1 MKRAIIVTENSY
13 PEGDAGAVRQ
23 HAFAKMLTEMDYDVL
38 VIGYGMPTDGKIC
51 TYDEI
56 KYISYRCNSQRK
68 IQRIWNRVMFGNK
81 VFDYISN
88 NYLELDLLFV
98 VDLMPKAFKKLSQLK
113 EKYNCTLIHDSVE
126 WYSPEEFRYGKY
138 DLAYQRKEYT
148 NTKAIDKMWNVIA
161 ISRYLE
167 KHFHNRANKVIRI
180 PVIMDVSNIKYRIN
194 VESSKKIIFSYT
206 GGPGKKDFLKEI
218 INGFALLDSRE
229 LQKIELNIIGVNKE
243 QLIDMCEVD
252 KNAISILGSSLKI
265 HGRVKRDIA
274 MKYIMKS
281 DYSLLIRDENLRYAK
296 AGFPTK
302 IVESLACGTPPL
314 CNYSSDLELYL
325 NDKKNSI
332 IANGHSPEDV
342 CDAIRKAIGI
352 MGEKDRESMR
362 KNARYTA
369 LTYFDYSTYKE
380 LLRNVCRN

>member
-1 MKRAIIVTENSY
+1 MDRIKLCYYKRSK
-13 PEGDAGAVRQ
+13 D
-23 HAFAKMLTEMDYDVL
+23 
-38 VIGYGMPTDGKIC
+38 
-51 TYDEI
+51 
-56 KYISYRCNSQRK
+56 
-68 IQRIWNRVMFGNK
+68 
-81 VFDYISN
+81 
-88 NYLELDLLFV
+88 
-98 VDLMPKAFKKLSQLK
+98 
-113 EKYNCTLIHDSVE
+113 DSVE

-332 IANGHSPEDV
+332 IAT
-342 CDAIRKAIGI
+342 RL
-352 MGEKDRESMR
+352 MQWEKQKHL
-362 KNARYTA
+362 KNP
-369 LTYFDYSTYKE
+369 
-380 LLRNVCRN
+380 